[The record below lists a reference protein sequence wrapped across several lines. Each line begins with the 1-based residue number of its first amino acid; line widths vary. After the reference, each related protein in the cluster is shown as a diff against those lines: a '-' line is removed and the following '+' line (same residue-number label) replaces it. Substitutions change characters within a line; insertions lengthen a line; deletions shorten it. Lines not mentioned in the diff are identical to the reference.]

1 MNNIPQPTTD
11 GLKPITTD
19 LAKANISLSLTKANL
34 NFQNLSDEIAR
45 IPKNEDGIQEMA
57 NLIAKAKEIENK
69 INEAHQI
76 GKKPYLDGGKS
87 WDTAKND
94 LLNVLAGSTL
104 ALKAKYAQLCKEVE
118 KRRIEAENKAKQ
130 DKAILDG
137 IETNLMTFSSQ
148 ITACKTNKELVGVEA
163 RINLEKSR
171 TTKYGEFMPILLEKL
186 VQLTELVKTQKA
198 TVQELEKIQKEKIEA
213 EQSGDDGKL
222 LELMD
227 REEIV
232 TQKVHENKINIET
245 KVVNNSSVYSEG
257 YTVAKEVF
265 PQIKG
270 RKQWKMRLDDPKKAL
285 AAGLLNVEINT
296 IKAKAVMADL
306 KKDNPDSQEFFK
318 DGICYYESTNY

>member
-1 MNNIPQPTTD
+1 MSNTPQPTTD

-34 NFQNLSDEIAR
+34 NFQNLADEIAR
-45 IPKNEDGIQEMA
+45 IPKNEDGLQEMA

-69 INEAHQI
+69 INETHQI

-148 ITACKTNKELVGVEA
+148 ITACKTNKELVAVES

-198 TVQELEKIQKEKIEA
+198 TVQELERIQKEKIEA

-245 KVVNNSSVYSEG
+245 KVVNASSAYSEG